1 MYYNHTLYRSIV
13 YKYMFLLTFGH
24 FHKLSPIYCRPLSPV
39 VFLKMCL
46 ISPQTF
52 AATLAPKVGLQENVP
67 NKIHKMYQIKIQKL
81 PFVKFFNNMNYE
93 CTKMYENFSHNRFSV
108 VRYERR
114 TIISVQNIISD
125 PLQYVNKKFLQSQTM
140 KLLIH
145 HIKGRNLRLMEGRRI
160 LTNCEPANLLLQ
172 G

>member
-1 MYYNHTLYRSIV
+1 
-13 YKYMFLLTFGH
+13 
-24 FHKLSPIYCRPLSPV
+24 
-39 VFLKMCL
+39 
-46 ISPQTF
+46 
-52 AATLAPKVGLQENVP
+52 
-67 NKIHKMYQIKIQKL
+67 
-81 PFVKFFNNMNYE
+81 MNYE